1 MRTLSI
7 PLAVA
12 GVLATLA
19 VAASGATQHKQ
30 KFVKVRDD
38 LYAPTKVTIK
48 LGDRVKWGWGDG
60 TDHQHTVTEQHGKW
74 TSKEKTIG
82 SFKHTFGKTGTFKIY
97 CADHPLDMR
106 MKVIVTG

>member
-1 MRTLSI
+1 MRRLWTLV
-7 PLAVA
+7 AVA
-12 GVLATLA
+12 GALGTLA

-38 LYAPTKVTIK
+38 FYAPTKVTVK
-48 LGDRVKWGWGDG
+48 KGDRVKWGWGKG

-74 TSKEKTIG
+74 TSTEKTIG
-82 SFKHTFGKTGTFKIY
+82 SFKHTFRKTGTFKIY